1 MKENKKGFTL
11 LEMVVVVLI
20 LSVLFLLMVPNV
32 KNTLEIVNQKGC
44 NGLEKVAD
52 AAILEYKLKYDEYP
66 SGISDLVNAGL
77 LEENQTTC
85 DGSKTLVIYDGI
97 ARIE

>member
-1 MKENKKGFTL
+1 MKRKNKGFTL

-44 NGLEKVAD
+44 KGLEKVAD
-52 AAILEYKLKYDEYP
+52 AAIL
-66 SGISDLVNAGL
+66 
-77 LEENQTTC
+77 
-85 DGSKTLVIYDGI
+85 
-97 ARIE
+97 